1 MNVLDVENVSVSL
14 NGALAINKITFS
26 VKEGDLLGIVGPNGA
41 GKTTLFRSILGLQN
55 YSGKIKLFGYEGS
68 QYTSLLPMIGYVP
81 QKVNFEQNF
90 PATVSDIV
98 ALGTLSEKKLTKGA
112 KLIQNCGC
120 CWNRI
125 FTTSS
130 KDSEKIEEALKIV
143 GLESFKDR
151 RIGELSGGEQQRA
164 FIAKALVKEPVL
176 LVMDEPVTGVDME
189 VQNKFYSVIR
199 RINKENKITIIWASH
214 DLTAISEY
222 ATKVACMNR
231 DLFFHGEREE
241 FFSNKD
247 LLKTYSESAMQMHMH
262 HHDM

>member
-143 GLESFKDR
+143 GLE
-151 RIGELSGGEQQRA
+151 
-164 FIAKALVKEPVL
+164 
-176 LVMDEPVTGVDME
+176 
-189 VQNKFYSVIR
+189 
-199 RINKENKITIIWASH
+199 
-214 DLTAISEY
+214 
-222 ATKVACMNR
+222 
-231 DLFFHGEREE
+231 
-241 FFSNKD
+241 
-247 LLKTYSESAMQMHMH
+247 
-262 HHDM
+262 